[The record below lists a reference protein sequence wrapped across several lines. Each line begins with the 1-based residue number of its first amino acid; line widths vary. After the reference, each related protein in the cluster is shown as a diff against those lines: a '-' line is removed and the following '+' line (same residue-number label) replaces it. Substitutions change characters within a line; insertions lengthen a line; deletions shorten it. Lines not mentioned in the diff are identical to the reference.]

1 MAQFAFAGAANYSV
15 DADMPI
21 EKIREILCRKF
32 GGLCD
37 VPNIIDEYMKNK
49 EEDKEENP
57 PGILNDFIETAE
69 KNENSVNI

>member
-1 MAQFAFAGAANYSV
+1 MTENLKALIQLYINGSVCFRGAANYSV
-15 DADMPI
+15 DAYMPI

-57 PGILNDFIETAE
+57 PEY
-69 KNENSVNI
+69 